1 MRNINVED
9 PISKL
14 GINDEVVDL
23 LNQNNINT
31 IDELWKLKRKDLK
44 ELSFTSDQINHI
56 IIKMQLK
63 GMDLNHK
70 KY

>member
-9 PISKL
+9 SISKL
-14 GINDEVVDL
+14 GINDEIVNL
-23 LNQNNINT
+23 LNEKNINT

-44 ELSFTSDQINHI
+44 ELNFTSDQINHI

-63 GMDLNHK
+63 GMDLNYK

>member
-14 GINDEVVDL
+14 GINDDVVDL
-23 LNQNNINT
+23 LNKNDINT
-31 IDELWKLKRKDLK
+31 IDDLWKLKRKDLK

-63 GMDLNHK
+63 GMDLYHK